1 MGRSLCAA
9 GLHCIRHHGPYA
21 ARPAGGGAC
30 SGWVWHPPYDGLFAH
45 SMGLRGQN
53 LSYYA
58 YLYGHGCSAL
68 PCSVACKTKRETVRE
83 CLPEKFS
90 GRHSCLERGLV
101 YHGSG
106 AADAH
111 HGACKFL
118 PGIAAA
124 DAVCSE
130 ADRALEGL
138 EGCLCIIAEN
148 AVQRAGGISKCIL
161 SVSITTTGL

>member
-1 MGRSLCAA
+1 M
-9 GLHCIRHHGPYA
+9 
-21 ARPAGGGAC
+21 
-30 SGWVWHPPYDGLFAH
+30 
-45 SMGLRGQN
+45 
-53 LSYYA
+53 
-58 YLYGHGCSAL
+58 
-68 PCSVACKTKRETVRE
+68 RE